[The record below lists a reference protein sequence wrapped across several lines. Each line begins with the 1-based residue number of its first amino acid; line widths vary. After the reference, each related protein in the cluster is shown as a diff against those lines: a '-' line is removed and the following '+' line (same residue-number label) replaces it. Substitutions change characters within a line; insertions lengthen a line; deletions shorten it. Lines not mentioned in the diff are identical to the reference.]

1 MNKLRN
7 RERGVALIVALLALF
22 LITAIG
28 FGLILQATTETSVN
42 FNYRDEQVAL
52 FASKAGI
59 EEARDRMISSNP
71 NPITLPTVLPGATGG
86 SYATYISAPGVL
98 PWSSTDPYQDTE
110 FPKELD
116 NTPTGSWYNSVATV
130 SSYSGATNPMPYR
143 WVRVNLKVNNSA
155 YTTGGP
161 YLVDGNSSNKAKQ
174 VCYDSGTGH
183 EVVVAS
189 GGCWGFQTNV
199 YDITSYAVTAS
210 GSRRMLQMEVTPSP
224 LVPVQSAIY
233 TKGSLT
239 TSEALTVTG
248 YTDPVCSAPSV
259 GGAQSGTSTAKQP
272 GPGNVIGNPPITSY
286 AGWPY
291 NLPKIVSSF
300 QSAAITLPATGT
312 GVTALTTTPL
322 SYSGAH
328 ATLGI
333 APTVTYDASGAIVS
347 ITSPGTPR
355 IYSSPGDLTLG
366 TSVIGG
372 APVTGQGVLLVNGN
386 LTMDV
391 TNGFNYYG
399 LIVVTGNI
407 TMVAANNS
415 VSPHIHG
422 AIIGGGTFSAPI
434 SSFGG
439 TISIHQNACMVQ
451 NALANLPVT
460 NLSSRELM
468 F

>member
-22 LITAIG
+22 LVTAIA
-28 FGLILQATTETSVN
+28 FGLTLQATTETSIN

-59 EEARDRMISSNP
+59 EEARDRMIRSNA
-71 NPITLPTVLPGATGG
+71 NPITLPTVLPGGTGG
-86 SYATYISAPGVL
+86 SYAAYISAPGVL
-98 PWSSTDPYQDTE
+98 PWSSSDPYQDTE
-110 FPKELD
+110 FPKELG
-116 NTPTGSWYNSVATV
+116 TAPSGSWYNSTATV
-130 SSYSGATNPMPYR
+130 SSYSSATNPLPYR
-143 WVRVNLKVNNSA
+143 WVRVNLKVNSSA
-155 YTTGGP
+155 YTTGGA
-161 YLVDGNSSNKAKQ
+161 YLVDGNSSNSAKQ
-174 VCYDSGTGH
+174 VCYDTSSGH

-189 GGCWGFQTNV
+189 GGCWGFQSNV
-199 YDITSYAVTAS
+199 YEITSYAVTAS

-239 TSEALTVTG
+239 TSDALNVTG
-248 YTDPVCSAPSV
+248 YTDPVCAAPSV
-259 GGAQSGTSTAKQP
+259 AGAVSGSSTAKQP
-272 GPGNVIGNPPITSY
+272 GPGNVSGSPDIKSY

-291 NLPKIVSSF
+291 NLPKIVSTF
-300 QSAAITLPATGT
+300 QSAATPLPATGT
-312 GVTALTTTPL
+312 GVTALGTTPP
-322 SYSGAH
+322 SYSGPH
-328 ATLGI
+328 ATLGV
-333 APTVTYDASGAIVS
+333 APTVTYDASGAIAS
-347 ITSPGTPR
+347 ITSPGTPA

-366 TSVIGG
+366 TSTIGG
-372 APVTGQGVLLVNGN
+372 APVTGQGILLVNGN

-391 TNGFNYYG
+391 TNGFNFYG

-407 TMVAANNS
+407 TIVAANNN
-415 VSPHIHG
+415 VNPHIHG
-422 AIIGGGTFSAPI
+422 AILGGGTFSAPI

-439 TISIHQNACMVQ
+439 SISIHQNACMVQ
-451 NALANLPVT
+451 SALANLPVT